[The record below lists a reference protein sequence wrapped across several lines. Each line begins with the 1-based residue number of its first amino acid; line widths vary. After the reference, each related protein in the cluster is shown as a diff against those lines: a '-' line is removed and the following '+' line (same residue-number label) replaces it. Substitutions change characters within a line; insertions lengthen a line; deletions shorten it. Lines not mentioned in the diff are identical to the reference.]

1 MTHIYAPFR
10 KQFQRL
16 KTKMIFVQQ
25 YIGLNI
31 LGKLSIEIDKVVL
44 NLYILVHDFS
54 LNKFNQKVFNLVLG
68 FDFITFSVIT
78 SLTVR

>member
-1 MTHIYAPFR
+1 
-10 KQFQRL
+10 
-16 KTKMIFVQQ
+16 MIFVQQ

-31 LGKLSIEIDKVVL
+31 LGKLSIEIDKVVS

-78 SLTVR
+78 SLTVRCVRI